1 MPFKLRCIIRGHESD
16 VRAVCPAVHPESGIL
31 TASRDQTCRLWVPTE
46 ETNNFIEGHVFS
58 GHTRYISA
66 VATIKPSEKHPHGN
80 NIFLFILYILKSAN
94 DYTITFVA

>member
-16 VRAVCPAVHPESGIL
+16 VRAVCPAVHPEGGIL

-46 ETNNFIEGHVFS
+46 EANQFIEGHIFS

-66 VATIKPSEKHPHGN
+66 VATIKPSEKHPQGN
-80 NIFLFILYILKSAN
+80 ASLQFILHTFKSVN
-94 DYTITFVA
+94 HSID